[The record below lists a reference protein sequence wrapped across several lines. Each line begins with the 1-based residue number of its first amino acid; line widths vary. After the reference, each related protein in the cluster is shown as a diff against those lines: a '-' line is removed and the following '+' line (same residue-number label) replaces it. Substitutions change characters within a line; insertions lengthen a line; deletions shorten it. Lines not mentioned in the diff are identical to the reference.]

1 MKEVVWRRWSN
12 VDRREQVNDDSSHGF
27 TLVEVTLAMVFIAI
41 IIAVLAAT
49 TVNIIRSYNK
59 GVWLSQ
65 INQAGQQLNTDIGEK
80 ARYSTMAKVFED
92 NQRICVGGVTY
103 LWNTENQNNG
113 GTPPN
118 TFTNGGHFSLVRID
132 DISGEYCSNPSKMP
146 DYNDPNVQVLLGT
159 GATIQQFDATHGVA
173 SPDSSGNSI
182 PLLSL
187 EVVISTKGA
196 NKPVK
201 AEIADDGTV
210 SFDPNNTNDA
220 ATWQCGEWIDRN
232 HNNIADD
239 GDGFTPAENQFCSF
253 AEYNITVYERS
264 RQQ

>member
-1 MKEVVWRRWSN
+1 MRVLRRRQLLGDN
-12 VDRREQVNDDSSHGF
+12 CNDKVAGF

-49 TVNIIRSYNK
+49 TVNIVRSYNK
-59 GVWLSQ
+59 GVWLAQ
-65 INQAGQQLNTDIGEK
+65 INQAGQQLNMDIGEK
-80 ARYSTMAKVFED
+80 ARYSTMAQVDEE
-92 NQRICVGGVTY
+92 NQRICVGGVSY
-103 LWNTENQNNG
+103 LWNTENQNSG

-118 TFTNGGHFSLVRID
+118 TYQGGGRFSLVRID
-132 DISGEYCSNPSKMP
+132 DINADYCNNVSKMP
-146 DYNDPNVQVLLGT
+146 SQGDDNVQTLLGT
-159 GATIQQFDATHGVA
+159 GATIQQFDVTHGV
-173 SPDSSGNSI
+173 SSTDDSGENI

-187 EVVISTKGA
+187 EIVISTKGA

-201 AEIADDGTV
+201 AQIAEDETV
-210 SFDPNNTNDA
+210 TFDPNNTNDN

-239 GDGFTPAENQFCSF
+239 GDDFYPAENQFCSF

-264 RQQ
+264 RQL